1 MAATPRLKRQHL
13 RASHRDSEEAELRE
27 AIQTKLA
34 YALGKTREAA
44 TDVDWYHATVLAVRD
59 RVIDTFLNAHAEAKR
74 AKRKRVYYLS
84 IEFLI
89 GRLLFDT
96 LTNLQL
102 VEPARAAP
110 ASLGA
115 DLARLRASVVSATLT
130 TFRLVGP
137 ARAALASLGADLD
150 RLREIEPDAALGSGG
165 LGR

>member
-1 MAATPRLKRQHL
+1 MPATPQLKRQHL
-13 RASHRDSEEAELRE
+13 RASRRDSEEAELRE

-74 AKRKRVYYLS
+74 AKGKRVYYLS

-102 VEPARAAP
+102 VEPP
-110 ASLGA
+110 
-115 DLARLRASVVSATLT
+115 
-130 TFRLVGP
+130 
-137 ARAALASLGADLD
+137 RAALARLAADFD
-150 RLREIEPDAALGSGG
+150 RLRELEPEAGRGRGG
-165 LGR
+165 AGRRA